1 MSTDTLAEQVN
12 LKKNK
17 NLIGK
22 EKAENVKKLAY
33 GSNSRQQRDG
43 NSTFLKCHSPHF
55 P

>member
-22 EKAENVKKLAY
+22 EKAEKVKKNWFIVPTPD
-33 GSNSRQQRDG
+33 NSEMATQR
-43 NSTFLKCHSPHF
+43 S
-55 P
+55 